1 MAIDSVPTFRTQD
14 LALKALWQA
23 VDRLD
28 HLMQR
33 LDEVETLE
41 KQSVRPESSEVL
53 STDAAASTPASSTL
67 APSNPE
73 AAPADPQV
81 MQQVSDRLD
90 GLIDQLEALLQQVD
104 GGGAV

>member
-1 MAIDSVPTFRTQD
+1 MTIDSAPTFRTQD

-33 LDEVETLE
+33 LDEVENLE
-41 KQSVRPESSEVL
+41 KQAESLESL
-53 STDAAASTPASSTL
+53 QIASSNSAAIDPPSGSAE
-67 APSNPE
+67 APT
-73 AAPADPQV
+73 DDKKV

-90 GLIDQLEALLQQVD
+90 GLINQLETLLHQDD
-104 GGGAV
+104 GGGAA